1 MYSRAHAAADLV
13 NGYSETCYVGAQ
25 AMAVA
30 VMPELREMGDE
41 ALSQRLRVTP
51 CLASQEPDCQRC
63 CQLMR
68 PCEAAHG
75 SMMQ

>member
-1 MYSRAHAAADLV
+1 
-13 NGYSETCYVGAQ
+13 
-25 AMAVA
+25 MAVA

-41 ALSQRLRVTP
+41 ALSQRLRVRP